1 MIKKMQENKYGDGAK
16 TVTRRLRVLAGA
28 GNEFRD

>member
-1 MIKKMQENKYGDGAK
+1 MIKKMQENKYGAGDK
-16 TVTRRLRVLAGA
+16 TVTRSLRVFAGA